1 MLENNKCYLLD
12 CGAEIFIWVGRV
24 TQVDER
30 KAASKVAE
38 DFIISQNRPK
48 TTRITQVIQG
58 YETHSYKS
66 NFESWPVGT
75 ATGTSGGEEGRGKV
89 AALLKQQGIDIKG
102 LSKGSPLNDEV
113 PPLLEGGGKLEVWCI
128 NSSAK
133 SPVPKEEI
141 GKFYSGDCYI
151 VLYTYHSGEK
161 KEDYFLT
168 CWMGNDSIQVN
179 SYNQISLDKEKRSFS
194 TQFFELL
201 CD

>member
-89 AALLKQQGIDIKG
+89 AGISNNFVND
-102 LSKGSPLNDEV
+102 LS
-113 PPLLEGGGKLEVWCI
+113 
-128 NSSAK
+128 
-133 SPVPKEEI
+133 
-141 GKFYSGDCYI
+141 
-151 VLYTYHSGEK
+151 H
-161 KEDYFLT
+161 
-168 CWMGNDSIQVN
+168 
-179 SYNQISLDKEKRSFS
+179 
-194 TQFFELL
+194 
-201 CD
+201 